1 VTTPAGTSLPGP
13 TDPED
18 AKIIT
23 LARSALA
30 RTSAPAGACLR
41 DTDGRTYAAAAVD
54 LPHLQL
60 SAVAVAVAMAVSS
73 GAQGLEAVAL
83 AGPAGP
89 GAGDLDLLR
98 DLPGA
103 GVVLWHVDPGGQVQ
117 QRVALDDR
125 S

>member
-1 VTTPAGTSLPGP
+1 MSEPSADLVPSN
-13 TDPED
+13 PED

-30 RTSAPAGACLR
+30 RTAAPAGACLR
-41 DTDGRTYAAAAVD
+41 DSDGRTYAASAVR

-73 GAQGLEAVAL
+73 GAQGLEAIAL
-83 AGPAGP
+83 AGTDGP
-89 GAGDLDLLR
+89 SADDLAVLR

-103 GVVLWHVDPGGQVQ
+103 GAVLWHVDPRGSVQ
-117 QRVALDDR
+117 HKVALDD
-125 S
+125 SH

>member
-1 VTTPAGTSLPGP
+1 MSTDAVTTAP

-30 RTSAPAGACLR
+30 RTAAAQGACLR
-41 DTDGRTYAAAAVD
+41 DTDGRTYAAASVR

-83 AGPAGP
+83 AGAEPP
-89 GAGDLDLLR
+89 SEDDLAVLA
-98 DLPGA
+98 DLPGS
-103 GVVLWHVDPGGQVQ
+103 GVVVWHVDARGQIQ
-117 QRVALDDR
+117 GKVAVR
-125 S
+125 AAA